1 MENVIECINLTHLYG
16 SKLVYRDL
24 NFSVH
29 KGKIFGIL
37 GKNGMGKTTT
47 INILMGFLRPTRG
60 KCFVLGEESHDLHPQ
75 TRARIGLLFE
85 GHVCYEFM
93 TVAQIEKF
101 YSRFFPKWRRELYY
115 GLIDRLNVSYDHK
128 ITNMSCGQRSQV
140 ALGLIMAQDPEL
152 MILDDYSMGLD
163 AGYRMLFIDYLIDYV
178 RENNKTVLMTS
189 HIIQDLEQVIDD
201 AIIMGRQK
209 ILLQMPIKKFLA
221 TFHQYHFTVAG
232 PAPVLECDDTIANWE
247 HIKNHYT
254 IYSFKDQT
262 DMKNYLNRRQ
272 ITVKNF
278 HEEAM
283 NLEHAFI
290 GLTGKY

>member
-1 MENVIECINLTHLYG
+1 MENVIECVNLTHSYG
-16 SKLVYRDL
+16 NKLIYRDL
-24 NFSVH
+24 NFSVQ

-47 INILMGFLRPTRG
+47 INILMGFLRPTSG
-60 KCFVLGEESHDLHPQ
+60 NCYVLGEESHNLSPL

-93 TVAQIEKF
+93 TVAQIERF
-101 YSRFFPKWRRELYY
+101 YSRFFSNWRRDLYF
-115 GLIDRLNVSYDHK
+115 GLIDRLGVSYDHK
-128 ITNMSCGQRSQV
+128 ISNMSCGQRSQV

-178 RENNKTVLMTS
+178 RENNKTVFMTS
-189 HIIQDLEQVIDD
+189 HIIQDLEQIIDD

-209 ILLQMPIKKFLA
+209 ILLQMPISEFLA
-221 TFHQYHFTVAG
+221 TFHQYHFDVEGRLPDLTI
-232 PAPVLECDDTIANWE
+232 DDTVANWE
-247 HIKNHYT
+247 NIKNHYT
-254 IYSFKDQT
+254 VYSFKDEKEVKQYLENRGISFT
-262 DMKNYLNRRQ
+262 D
-272 ITVKNF
+272 F
-278 HEEAM
+278 HEISM

>member
-1 MENVIECINLTHLYG
+1 MENVIECVNLTHSYG
-16 SKLVYRDL
+16 NKLIYKDL
-24 NFSVH
+24 NFSVQ

-47 INILMGFLRPTRG
+47 INILMGFLRPTG
-60 KCFVLGEESHDLHPQ
+60 GNCYVLGEESHNLAPQ
-75 TRARIGLLFE
+75 TRAKIGLLFE

-101 YSRFFPKWRRELYY
+101 YSQFFPNWRKDLYF
-115 GLIDRLNVSYDHK
+115 GLIDRLGVTYDHK
-128 ITNMSCGQRSQV
+128 ISNMSCGQRSQV

-178 RENNKTVLMTS
+178 RENNKTVFMTS
-189 HIIQDLEQVIDD
+189 HIIQDLEQIIDD

-209 ILLQMPIKKFLA
+209 ILLQMPIKEFLGS
-221 TFHQYHFTVAG
+221 FHQYHFSVDG
-232 PAPVLECDDTIANWE
+232 RLPDLNFDDTVANWE
-247 HIKNHYT
+247 SLKNHYT
-254 IYSFKDQT
+254 VYSFKSENDV
-262 DMKNYLNRRQ
+262 KNYMGNKGVSIQ
-272 ITVKNF
+272 DF
-278 HEEAM
+278 HETSM

>member
-1 MENVIECINLTHLYG
+1 MENVIECVNLTHSYG
-16 SKLVYRDL
+16 NKLIYKDL
-24 NFSVH
+24 NFSVQ

-47 INILMGFLRPTRG
+47 INILMGFLRPTG
-60 KCFVLGEESHDLHPQ
+60 GNCYVLGEESHNLAPK
-75 TRARIGLLFE
+75 TRAKIGLLFE

-101 YSRFFPKWRRELYY
+101 YSQFFPNWRKDLYF
-115 GLIDRLNVSYDHK
+115 GLIDRLGVTYDHK
-128 ITNMSCGQRSQV
+128 ISNMSCGQRSQV

-178 RENNKTVLMTS
+178 RENNKTVFMTS
-189 HIIQDLEQVIDD
+189 HIIQDLEQIIDD

-209 ILLQMPIKKFLA
+209 IILQMPIKEFLGS
-221 TFHQYHFTVAG
+221 FHQYHFSVDG
-232 PAPVLECDDTIANWE
+232 RLPDLDFDDTVANWE
-247 HIKNHYT
+247 SLKNHYT
-254 IYSFKDQT
+254 VYSFKSEKDV
-262 DMKNYLNRRQ
+262 KNYMSNKSVSIQ
-272 ITVKNF
+272 DF
-278 HEEAM
+278 HETSM

>member
-1 MENVIECINLTHLYG
+1 MENVIECVNLTHSYG
-16 SKLVYRDL
+16 NKLIYKDL
-24 NFSVH
+24 NFSVQ

-47 INILMGFLRPTRG
+47 INILMGFLRPTG
-60 KCFVLGEESHDLHPQ
+60 GNCYVLGEESHNINPN
-75 TRARIGLLFE
+75 TRARIGLLHE
-85 GHVCYEFM
+85 SHVCYEFM

-101 YSRFFPKWRRELYY
+101 YSRFFSNWRKDLYF
-115 GLIDRLNVSYDHK
+115 GLIDRLGVTYDHK
-128 ITNMSCGQRSQV
+128 ISNMSCGQRSQV

-178 RENNKTVLMTS
+178 RENNKTVFMTS
-189 HIIQDLEQVIDD
+189 HIIQDLEQIIDD

-209 ILLQMPIKKFLA
+209 ILLQMPIKEFLSS
-221 TFHQYHFTVAG
+221 FHQYHFNVEGRLPELDFDETV
-232 PAPVLECDDTIANWE
+232 ANWE
-247 HIKNHYT
+247 SLKNHFT
-254 IYSFKDQT
+254 IYSFKPEAAV
-262 DMKNYLNRRQ
+262 KKYLGNKG
-272 ITVKNF
+272 ISYDGFSETS
-278 HEEAM
+278 M

>member
-1 MENVIECINLTHLYG
+1 SYG
-16 SKLVYRDL
+16 NKLIYKDL
-24 NFSVH
+24 NFSVQ

-47 INILMGFLRPTRG
+47 INILMGFLRPTSG
-60 KCFVLGEESHDLHPQ
+60 KCYVLGEESHNLLPQ
-75 TRARIGLLFE
+75 TRSRIGLLHE

-93 TVAQIEKF
+93 TVAQVEKF
-101 YSRFFPKWRRELYY
+101 YSRFFPNWRKDLYY
-115 GLIDRLNVSYDHK
+115 GLIDRLGVSYDHK
-128 ITNMSCGQRSQV
+128 ISHMSCGQRSQV

-178 RENNKTVLMTS
+178 RENNKTVFMTS

-201 AIIMGRQK
+201 AIIIGRQK
-209 ILLQMPIKKFLA
+209 ILLQMPIREFLDS
-221 TFHQYHFTVAG
+221 FRQYHFKVDG
-232 PAPVLECDDTIANWE
+232 QLPVFEHDDVTANWE
-247 HIKNHYT
+247 NIKNSYT
-254 IYSFKDQT
+254 LYSFKTAKEVQQYLTGKGIIYT
-262 DMKNYLNRRQ
+262 DFRE
-272 ITVKNF
+272 IS
-278 HEEAM
+278 M

>member
-1 MENVIECINLTHLYG
+1 MENVIECVNLTHSYG
-16 SKLVYRDL
+16 NKLIYENL
-24 NFSVH
+24 NFSVQ

-47 INILMGFLRPTRG
+47 INILMGFLRPTG
-60 KCFVLGEESHDLHPQ
+60 GNCYVLGEESHNISPQ
-75 TRARIGLLFE
+75 TRARIGLLHE

-101 YSRFFPKWRRELYY
+101 YSRFFPNWRKDLYF
-115 GLIDRLNVSYDHK
+115 GLIDRLGVTYDHK
-128 ITNMSCGQRSQV
+128 ISNMSCGQRSQV

-178 RENNKTVLMTS
+178 RENEKTVFMTS
-189 HIIQDLEQVIDD
+189 HIIQDLEQIIDD
-201 AIIMGRQK
+201 AIIMGRKK
-209 ILLQMPIKKFLA
+209 ILLQMPIKEFLA
-221 TFHQYHFTVAG
+221 TFHQYHFDVEGRLPELEFDETV
-232 PAPVLECDDTIANWE
+232 ANWE
-247 HIKNHYT
+247 NIKNHYSL
-254 IYSFKDQT
+254 YSFKSEKDVKQ
-262 DMKNYLNRRQ
+262 YLDKMGVS
-272 ITVKNF
+272 ISDF
-278 HEEAM
+278 HEISM

>member
-1 MENVIECINLTHLYG
+1 MENVIECVNLTHSYG
-16 SKLVYRDL
+16 NKLIYRDL
-24 NFSVH
+24 NFSVQ

-47 INILMGFLRPTRG
+47 INILMGFLRPTSG
-60 KCFVLGEESHDLHPQ
+60 NCYVLGEESHNLSPL

-93 TVAQIEKF
+93 TVAQIERF
-101 YSRFFPKWRRELYY
+101 YSRFFSNWRRDLYF
-115 GLIDRLNVSYDHK
+115 GLIDRLGVSYDHK
-128 ITNMSCGQRSQV
+128 ISNMSCGQRSQV

-178 RENNKTVLMTS
+178 RENNKTVFMTS
-189 HIIQDLEQVIDD
+189 HIIQDLEQIIDD

-209 ILLQMPIKKFLA
+209 ILLQMPISEFLA
-221 TFHQYHFTVAG
+221 TFHQYHFDVEGHLPDLTI
-232 PAPVLECDDTIANWE
+232 DDTVANWE
-247 HIKNHYT
+247 NIKNHYT
-254 IYSFKDQT
+254 VYSFKGEKEVKQ
-262 DMKNYLNRRQ
+262 YLENRG
-272 ITVKNF
+272 ISFADF
-278 HEEAM
+278 HEISM